1 MGYVPALPNTG
12 AWMSHHEDIQRSAVV
27 QYLELSRVAPPFP
40 LLGALN
46 DVPLGVGVDF
56 DRSFVLAEG

>member
-1 MGYVPALPNTG
+1 
-12 AWMSHHEDIQRSAVV
+12 MSHHEDIQRSAVV